1 MQEAARASRDLLC
14 MTSHTSSTE
23 NHVNLNDSQR
33 PEFVPL
39 LCTPSVWH
47 QTESFKCYYSFKAKK
62 EAEAEPGLMETRS
75 GSDSFLIDS
84 LNAVGFSASAEG
96 PKSACKT
103 CGT

>member
-14 MTSHTSSTE
+14 MTSYTSSTE
-23 NHVNLNDSQR
+23 NHVNLDDSQL

-39 LCTPSVWH
+39 ICTPSVWH
-47 QTESFKCYYSFKAKK
+47 QTESFKCYNSFKAKK
-62 EAEAEPGLMETRS
+62 EAEPGLMETRS
-75 GSDSFLIDS
+75 RSEAFLIYS

-96 PKSACKT
+96 QKSASKT